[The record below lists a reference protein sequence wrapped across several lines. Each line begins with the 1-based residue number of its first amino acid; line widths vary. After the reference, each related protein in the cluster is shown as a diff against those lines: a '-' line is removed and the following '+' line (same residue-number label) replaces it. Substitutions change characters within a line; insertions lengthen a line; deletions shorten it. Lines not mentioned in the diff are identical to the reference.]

1 MSRLKTV
8 LAGVDFGGAGSDAA
22 MWTAMYLNPDRVVLG
37 HVVRPPRAP
46 SFLGLQP
53 EADDQLEETLLEG
66 ARHRIAAL
74 ANELSTDLGA
84 SFEGITRAGAS
95 IAGTLNDLAEE
106 VDADM
111 IALGP
116 HDRRKGGW
124 NPLGTIPFRVL
135 HEAKRPTLIARGA
148 ISKAPGRVLA
158 AIDDSAVSAHVLD
171 WLGWTTDELD
181 AEGIVLHVIDY
192 PVRDFS
198 RRIGR
203 PSGRISRE
211 TEIEEQASQWLRERL
226 VDAGLGET
234 CDVRV
239 SLGETELEILAA
251 VRRLDIDLLIM
262 GTRGA
267 GAVGRF
273 FLGSVAQAVAS
284 KAACPVLLLPAES

>member
-1 MSRLKTV
+1 MSRLKTI

-22 MWTAMYLNPDRVVLG
+22 MWSAMYLNPDRVVLG
-37 HVVRPPRAP
+37 HVVRAPRSP
-46 SFLGLQP
+46 SFLGLKP
-53 EADDQLEETLLEG
+53 EADEELAETLLEG
-66 ARHRIAAL
+66 GRHRVAAL
-74 ANELSTDLGA
+74 ASELAEDLGVP
-84 SFEGITRAGAS
+84 FEGIARAGDS
-95 IAGTLNDLAEE
+95 IAGTLDELADEI
-106 VDADM
+106 DADM

-135 HEAKRPTLIARGA
+135 HEAKRPTLIARGS
-148 ISKAPGRVLA
+148 ISREPERVLA
-158 AIDDSAVSAHVLD
+158 AVDDSAISAHVLD
-171 WLGWTTDELD
+171 WLGWATGELD

-198 RRIGR
+198 RRIDRPTGR
-203 PSGRISRE
+203 MPRE
-211 TEIEEQASQWLRERL
+211 TELEEQASEWLRERL
-226 VDAGLGET
+226 VDAGLGES

-239 SLGETELEILAA
+239 ALGETELEILAA
-251 VRRLDIDLLIM
+251 IRRLDIDLLIM